1 MCVER
6 VCWLRGWG
14 SVGGGRG
21 VSVCVLHVITDA
33 CVHAVSLRGGAKR
46 KCVTSQKER
55 VECERRCAC

>member
-21 VSVCVLHVITDA
+21 VSVCVLHVITA
-33 CVHAVSLRGGAKR
+33 CLCACGESKGGK
-46 KCVTSQKER
+46 KEKMLDIT
-55 VECERRCAC
+55 ERRGRV